1 MKNTIK
7 IVEVK
12 ISNTVENNGYDI
24 RLININILD
33 PIPCFKVNEDGEKEL
48 KEIRQLTIRLS
59 ELKRIFILDDMLALL
74 PEAKIKK
81 EKLNE
86 INEREALEIKY
97 YRHFNALKAAEL
109 TIDREEVY
117 DAELDDDGNPI
128 MDEKG
133 EPKKK
138 LISFGKT
145 EYKALKL
152 TAFSKKYIEKVIE
165 KSMEEE
171 DF

>member
-1 MKNTIK
+1 MKNKVK

-12 ISNTVENNGYDI
+12 VSNTVENNGYDV
-24 RLININILD
+24 RLININILN
-33 PIPCFKVNEDGEKEL
+33 PRPCFKVNEDGEKEL
-48 KEIRQLTIRLS
+48 KDVRQLTIRLS

-109 TIDREEVY
+109 TVDREEVY
-117 DAELDDDGNPI
+117 DAELDDEGTPVLN
-128 MDEKG
+128 ENG
-133 EPKKK
+133 EPKKV
-138 LISFGKT
+138 LIGFGKT
-145 EYKALKL
+145 NYSDLKL
-152 TAFSKKYIEKVIE
+152 TSFSKKYIEKAIE